1 MVRKRLSE
9 WRKNHPRAANVI
21 GAACTIPGAVSSF
34 YIVPLLK
41 QEVSGFAWAFYLL
54 GSQLSVYAADYAIR
68 AINPNYRPLTA
79 IFKGLKHVSSK
90 ILRKNKNT
98 NYVETLGYHISPF

>member
-9 WRKNHPRAANVI
+9 WRKNHPRATNVI
-21 GAACTIPGAVSSF
+21 GAACTIPAAISSF
-34 YIVPLLK
+34 YIVPFLK

-54 GSQLSVYAADYAIR
+54 GFQVSVYAADYVIK

-79 IFKGLKHVSSK
+79 ISKGLKHISSK
-90 ILRKNKNT
+90 ILRKNT
-98 NYVETLGYHISPF
+98 NYVETLGYHVSPF